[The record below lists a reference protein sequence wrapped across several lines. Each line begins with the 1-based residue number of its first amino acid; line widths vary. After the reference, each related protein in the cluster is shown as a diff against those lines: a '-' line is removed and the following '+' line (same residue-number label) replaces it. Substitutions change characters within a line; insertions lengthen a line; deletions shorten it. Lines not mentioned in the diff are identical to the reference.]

1 MDVNSAVKLVLK
13 KALAH
18 DGLCRGLRETTRAIE
33 KHQAQLCILAE
44 DCDQPDYKKLVE
56 ALCAENNVNLLSVPE
71 AKQLG
76 QWAGVSAVLTSSK
89 SRLYAVQDEETVVPF
104 MQLCKIDQEGEARK
118 VVGCSSVVVT
128 VSYAVL
134 QLLNCAVII
143 VGWMDLKL
151 GDLQDYGEET
161 EGHSVLQEYLKNK
174 N

>member
-1 MDVNSAVKLVLK
+1 MK
-13 KALAH
+13 
-18 DGLCRGLRETTRAIE
+18 TF
-33 KHQAQLCILAE
+33 
-44 DCDQPDYKKLVE
+44 
-56 ALCAENNVNLLSVPE
+56 
-71 AKQLG
+71 
-76 QWAGVSAVLTSSK
+76 
-89 SRLYAVQDEETVVPF
+89 TVVLF

-134 QLLNCAVII
+134 QLLNCAVMF

>member
-1 MDVNSAVKLVLK
+1 V
-13 KALAH
+13 
-18 DGLCRGLRETTRAIE
+18 
-33 KHQAQLCILAE
+33 
-44 DCDQPDYKKLVE
+44 
-56 ALCAENNVNLLSVPE
+56 
-71 AKQLG
+71 
-76 QWAGVSAVLTSSK
+76 
-89 SRLYAVQDEETVVPF
+89 
-104 MQLCKIDQEGEARK
+104 QLCKIDQEGEARK

>member
-1 MDVNSAVKLVLK
+1 MVSGLGYVLCSPAANDVCTL
-13 KALAH
+13 
-18 DGLCRGLRETTRAIE
+18 LRTKTF
-33 KHQAQLCILAE
+33 
-44 DCDQPDYKKLVE
+44 
-56 ALCAENNVNLLSVPE
+56 
-71 AKQLG
+71 
-76 QWAGVSAVLTSSK
+76 
-89 SRLYAVQDEETVVPF
+89 TVVLF

-134 QLLNCAVII
+134 QLNCAVMF

-151 GDLQDYGEET
+151 AVLQDYGEET